1 MEAECLEPEVHNI
14 EKVKNEAT
22 EIDDVDIVSEP
33 ADILISSHETVQE
46 NSCVLNEDYISCDK
60 IVESKTSKC
69 RPLLMSLQPTKD
81 CSETNVD
88 QSMESTAQKIN
99 LVYQDK
105 EISGNNN
112 ESDEILDVKCLEK
125 VEFDSL
131 DEGIPDENDV
141 YNRFYFESNHLAL
154 KDNPE

>member
-1 MEAECLEPEVHNI
+1 METECLEAHNI
-14 EKVKNEAT
+14 DKVKDEVT
-22 EIDDVDIVSEP
+22 VEIDDVDIVLSDP
-33 ADILISSHETVQE
+33 ADILVSSQETVQE
-46 NSCVLNEDYISCDK
+46 NSCVLTEDCISCDK

-69 RPLLMSLQPTKD
+69 QPLSTLQPTKV
-81 CSETNVD
+81 CSETN
-88 QSMESTAQKIN
+88 MEYVEGTAQNIK

-105 EISGNNN
+105 EFLENNN
-112 ESDEILDVKCLEK
+112 ESDEILDASCLEK

-141 YNRFYFESNHLAL
+141 YKRFYFESNHLAL